1 MCGLDGCALKKKV
14 VLAFF
19 WRVDQKPKKKRLQ
32 AREEI
37 QFFFLERAKSKIKTK

>member
-1 MCGLDGCALKKKV
+1 MCELDGCALKKKV
-14 VLAFF
+14 VLAF
-19 WRVDQKPKKKRLQ
+19 WRVDQKPKKSLQ